1 MILLINNYEM
11 IANATKKLA
20 KIMLE
25 QGKTEKEVIN
35 ALLQFDMFEEQVIS
49 IIKAVKVKLR

>member
-1 MILLINNYEM
+1 M